1 MNGKTKE
8 NMTKMMNRLLTLLL
22 VLIGLNAFGQ
32 LRDSVYVK
40 TDIFEVVYSEKL
52 EQPKWL
58 KYQSLNRPKN
68 VDRTGLDFYTIKGV
82 HTSDGA
88 DYKANVYDKG
98 HLAPAASFADS
109 EENMKA
115 TFSYLNCALQHQ
127 DLNRGEW
134 RLLEEQ
140 ERNWDAKENLEIT
153 VECVFGNN
161 PQKLSTGASIPTKFK
176 KHIHFKKSNKWQCY
190 EFPNQTPSKKWSEYL
205 INCTSVHR

>member
-1 MNGKTKE
+1 
-8 NMTKMMNRLLTLLL
+8 MTKMMNKLFTTLL
-22 VLIGLNAFGQ
+22 VLITVNVFGQ

-58 KYQSLNRPKN
+58 RYQSVNRPKN
-68 VDRTGLDFYTIKGV
+68 VDRTGLDFYTVKGV
-82 HTSDGA
+82 HTSDAA

-98 HLAPAASFADS
+98 HLAPAATFADS

-140 ERNWDAKENLEIT
+140 ERIWDATEPLDIK
-153 VECVFGNN
+153 VECVFGSN
-161 PQKLSTGASIPTKFK
+161 PQKLSTNATIPNGFR
-176 KHIHFKKSNKWQCY
+176 KHIHFKRSNKWQCY
-190 EFPNQTPSKKWSEYL
+190 EFPNTTLTKRWNEYQ
-205 INCTSVHR
+205 IQCGTTHR

>member
-1 MNGKTKE
+1 MK
-8 NMTKMMNRLLTLLL
+8 RSITLLM
-22 VLIGLNAFGQ
+22 VFWAVAVFGQ

-68 VDRTGLDFYTIKGV
+68 VDRTGLDFYTVKDIK
-82 HTSDGA
+82 TSDAA
-88 DYKANVYDKG
+88 DYKANAYDKG
-98 HLAPAASFADS
+98 HLAPAATFADS
-109 EENMKA
+109 EEHMKA

-140 ERNWDAKENLEIT
+140 ERAWDSKEPLDVK
-153 VECVFGNN
+153 VECVFGKGST
-161 PQKLSTGASIPTKFK
+161 KLPTGATVPVAFRKHVLFK
-176 KHIHFKKSNKWQCY
+176 SSKVWKCY
-190 EFPNQTPSKKWSEYL
+190 EFPNSKPTKGWSEHEVK
-205 INCTSVHR
+205 CKEHR

>member
-1 MNGKTKE
+1 MNK
-8 NMTKMMNRLLTLLL
+8 LLTSLL
-22 VLIGLNAFGQ
+22 VLITLVALGQ
-32 LRDSVYVK
+32 VKLRDSVYVK
-40 TDIFEVVYSEKL
+40 TTIFEVVYSEVL

-68 VDRTGLDFYTIKGV
+68 VDRTGLDFYKVPYIY
-82 HTSDGA
+82 TSDAA
-88 DYKANVYDKG
+88 DYSKNVYDKG

-140 ERNWDAKENLEIT
+140 ERNWDAKENLDIT

-161 PQKLSTGASIPTKFK
+161 PQKLSTGATIPTKFR
-176 KHIHFKKSNKWQCY
+176 KHIHFKSTNKWKCY
-190 EFPNQTPSKKWSEYL
+190 EFPNQTPTKKWPEYL

>member
-1 MNGKTKE
+1 MNGKTNE
-8 NMTKMMNRLLTLLL
+8 MTKMMNKLFTTLL
-22 VLIGLNAFGQ
+22 VLITATVFGQ

-58 KYQSLNRPKN
+58 RYQSVNRPKN
-68 VDRTGLDFYTIKGV
+68 VDRTGLDFYTVKGV

-98 HLAPAASFADS
+98 HLAPAATFADS

-140 ERNWDAKENLEIT
+140 ERIWDAKEPLDIK

-161 PQKLSTGASIPTKFK
+161 PQKLSTGATIPSKFR
-176 KHIHFKKSNKWQCY
+176 KHILFKSSNRWQCY
-190 EFPNQTPSKKWSEYL
+190 EFPNTTPTKRWSEYQ
-205 INCTSVHR
+205 IQCATTHR